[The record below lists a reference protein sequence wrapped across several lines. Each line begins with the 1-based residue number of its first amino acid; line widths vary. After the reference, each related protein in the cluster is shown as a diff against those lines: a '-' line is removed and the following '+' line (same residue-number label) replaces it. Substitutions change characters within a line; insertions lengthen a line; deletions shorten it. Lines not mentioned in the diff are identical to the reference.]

1 MSESNWASIDTDA
14 VTVRASSATP
24 LAAKGGGASASVLIP
39 LRRHDRVALG
49 VFDAAAHALQRHG
62 RTVIVGSAAFL
73 LPLIA
78 LNLFGTIAAFDRYS
92 SLDELSASPAAVLFG
107 IDAASGV
114 ETLVAYLSIVT
125 TSLIAA
131 IVGGF
136 TSFIVLDD
144 HFGRDPGARSP
155 MRRTVK
161 ALPRLVGGW
170 LVGHCW
176 MLLVALIAVNV
187 SSSALAGLMIPGSLV
202 LVFVVAFT
210 VVVSPTIV
218 AEQLGPFAGVKRAM
232 RLARSRFSSSF
243 ALVILTVVVGGGL
256 QAGISALP
264 RLAASTGLIGYGS
277 YGWLV
282 EGIAA
287 QIAVLVVVP
296 LVAMTSVHLY
306 LQLRVHSEGLDLVM
320 AADRAFGPVAR

>member
-1 MSESNWASIDTDA
+1 MSESNWVAIDTN
-14 VTVRASSATP
+14 SSAPPASGATPRLNHAAGASRTP
-24 LAAKGGGASASVLIP
+24 LVP
-39 LRRHDRVALG
+39 LRRQDRVALG
-49 VFDAAAHALQRHG
+49 VFDAAAHAMQRHG

-73 LPLIA
+73 VPLVA
-78 LNLFGTIAAFDRYS
+78 LNLFGTIVAFDRYS
-92 SLDELSASPAAVLFG
+92 SFDDLSKSPAAVLFG

-144 HFGRDPGARSP
+144 HFGRDPAARSP
-155 MRRTVK
+155 MRRTVR

-170 LVGHCW
+170 LIGHCW

-187 SSSALAGLMIPGSLV
+187 SSSTLGGLMVPGSVV

-218 AEQLGPFAGVKRAM
+218 AEQLGPFAGLRRAV

-243 ALVILTVVVGGGL
+243 GLVILTVVIGGGL

-287 QIAVLVVVP
+287 QIAVLIVVP

-320 AADRAFGPVAR
+320 AADRAFGPVPR

>member
-1 MSESNWASIDTDA
+1 VAIDADSAPAASGTRSQRP
-14 VTVRASSATP
+14 VGLEGTSRVP
-24 LAAKGGGASASVLIP
+24 LVP

-49 VFDAAAHALQRHG
+49 VFDAAAHSLQRHG
-62 RTVIVGSAAFL
+62 RTVIVGSATLL
-73 LPLIA
+73 LPLVA
-78 LNLFGTIAAFDRYS
+78 LNLFGTIVAFEQYS
-92 SLDELSASPAAVLFG
+92 SLDSLSASPAAVLFG
-107 IDAASGV
+107 VDAASGV

-136 TSFIVLDD
+136 TSFVVLDD
-144 HFGRDPGARSP
+144 HFGRDPAGHSP
-155 MRRTVK
+155 LRRTLR
-161 ALPRLVGGW
+161 ASPRLVGGW

-176 MLLVALIAVNV
+176 MVLVALIAVNV
-187 SSSALAGLMIPGSLV
+187 SSSALGGLMIPGSAV

-218 AEQLGPFAGVKRAM
+218 AERLRPLAGVRRAV
-232 RLARSRFSSSF
+232 RLARSRFSSAF
-243 ALVILTVVVGGGL
+243 GLVILTVVFGGGL

-277 YGWLV
+277 FGWLV

-287 QIAVLVVVP
+287 QIAVLIVVP

-306 LQLRVHSEGLDLVM
+306 LQLRVHSEGLDLVI
-320 AADRAFGPVAR
+320 AADRAFGPVVR